1 MKEIKPVEV
10 IRKVAGA
17 LPPECLENIVI
28 IGSLAAAYAYLGD
41 NHNMIVQTK
50 DIDCLL
56 KPHTVAVDKAQLIAR
71 QFLDVG
77 WQRRKIGPHQNPG
90 SPDTPIDELPAIR
103 FYPPDNDPKEGND
116 WFVEF
121 LTEPESFT
129 DQGKKWTRIIID
141 EGHFG
146 LPSFRFLA
154 ITAYQPI
161 KIEEFGI
168 FYAQPK
174 MMALANLVEHPQI
187 KPDRMS
193 TPFAGRNLKR
203 SNKDLGRVLAIGYL
217 EQEKYTS
224 DFREWGYEW
233 GVALKHCFRDE
244 WKSLAENA
252 GSGLSALLQSDE
264 DIEEAYHTCQY
275 GLLTSFGITIDILK
289 EVGFRILGDAIGTLQ
304 KTKD

>member
-1 MKEIKPVEV
+1 MKEIKPIEV

-17 LPPECLENIVI
+17 LPPECRENIVI
-28 IGSLAAAYAYLGD
+28 IGSLAAAYAYLVD
-41 NHNMIVQTK
+41 NQNMIVQTK
-50 DIDCLL
+50 DIDCLV

-71 QFLDVG
+71 KLLDVG

-121 LTEPESFT
+121 LTEPEFST
-129 DQGKKWTRIIID
+129 DQDKKWTRIIID

-154 ITAYQPI
+154 ITAFQPNRI
-161 KIEEFGI
+161 DDLEIY
-168 FYAQPK
+168 YAQPK
-174 MMALANLVEHPQI
+174 MMALANLLEHPQI
-187 KPDRMS
+187 KPERMS
-193 TPFAGRNLKR
+193 TAFAGRNIKR

-217 EQEKYTS
+217 EQEKYKS

-233 GVALKHCFRDE
+233 AVALKDCFRDE
-244 WKSLAENA
+244 WKGLAVNT
-252 GSGLSALLQSDE
+252 GSGLAALLQSDE
-264 DIEEAYHTCQY
+264 DLDEVYHTCQY
-275 GLLTSFGITIDILK
+275 GLLTSFGITTEILR
-289 EVGFRILGDAIGTLQ
+289 EVGYRILGDAIGTLQ
-304 KTKD
+304 KIKD